1 MAICPITGDF
11 ACVLQTDPWGDSGG
25 SEAVGVG
32 DGFYVNDPGLFI
44 VPGREYQE
52 NTALV
57 GRAGRLKQ
65 SNANQVPD
73 LSFETNA
80 SYVGAINRF
89 LGAFFG
95 LDATSSIDEGTVP
108 VGTLHT
114 LTVDDKLAA
123 SDGLTVVT
131 RYNSFIDEIDW
142 GMVDSFEMSWSNGER
157 ALLSFTLMGRKWDNA
172 STTNTGTELD
182 LVTVKAPVELE
193 DDAVVVRLA
202 DRSTSVALV
211 GADEIPVSELTISF
225 ARNFATDVSSVSAPY
240 RIKPV
245 PGSGGFSGQISFTLP
260 DWADQ
265 IFRNHH
271 DVGDLIMMDVIWTGG
286 LLPSPAATETFK
298 WTANIP
304 QGQVLEYDHATGDRV
319 GEEIGIEITLPLD
332 DTFGMTDDRL
342 PHFLIAGDDTG
353 AYI

>member
-1 MAICPITGDF
+1 MAICPIVGDF
-11 ACVLQTDPWGDSGG
+11 AAVLQPDPWGDSGG
-25 SEAVGVG
+25 AEAVGPG

-73 LSFETNA
+73 LSFEANA

-95 LDATSSIDEGTVP
+95 IDTTADIVDGTAT
-108 VGTLHT
+108 VGKSHILTLA
-114 LTVDDKLAA
+114 DKLAA
-123 SDGLTVVT
+123 TDGMTVVT
-131 RYNSFIDEIDW
+131 RYDNKIDEIDW
-142 GMVDSFEMSWSNGER
+142 AMVDSFEMSWSNGER
-157 ALLSFTLMGRKWDNA
+157 ALLSFTMMGRQWDNA
-172 STTNTGTELD
+172 STTNTDTEID
-182 LVTVKAPVELE
+182 TVTVVAPVELE
-193 DDAVVVRLA
+193 DDAVVIRLA

-211 GADEIPVSELTISF
+211 AGDEIPVSELTISF
-225 ARNFATDVSSVSAPY
+225 SRNFQTDVSSVSAPF

-245 PGSGGFSGQISFTLP
+245 PGAGGFSGQVSFTLP

-265 IFRNHH
+265 TFRNHH
-271 DVGDLIMMDVIWTGG
+271 DVGSLVMMDILWTGG
-286 LLPSPAATETFK
+286 LLPLAPVETYS
-298 WTANIP
+298 WLVNIP
-304 QGQVLEYDHATGDRV
+304 QAQVLEYDHATGDRV
-319 GEEIGIEITLPLD
+319 GEDIGLEITLPLE

-342 PHFLIAGDDTG
+342 PHMEIHGDDV
-353 AYI
+353 ADYI